1 MKHRVLLI
9 EPTIQPVGVD
19 LIKENC
25 ETFMAPDGK
34 EETLIR
40 CINENQIEGMVT
52 RVETITRKIFESC
65 PTLKIVAQHGV
76 GVDNIDVA
84 AATDH
89 GVKVLNIPDGNYTSV
104 AEHVM
109 MFVLASSRTLLQAD
123 YAVRHGNWKFRET
136 NIPHAVAEKTLLIVG
151 LGRIGRTVAKMA
163 AAFDMNVMA
172 YDPFIPA
179 DKMAELGIKK
189 AQTLDDGLKAADYV
203 TIQLHLTPETRGMM
217 STEQFKIMKKS
228 AVLLNL
234 SRGPVVDQSALY
246 EALKNHEIA
255 GAALDVLA
263 SEPPAADEPL
273 LTLDNV
279 IFTPHFGGDTLSR
292 APKSAFCPRA
302 RYFCSSAPL
311 FSNSILPY
319 GEKKVKDF
327 ISRQQFN

>member
-163 AAFDMNVMA
+163 A
-172 YDPFIPA
+172 
-179 DKMAELGIKK
+179 IKK

-234 SRGPVVDQSALY
+234 SRGPVVDQAALY

-279 IFTPHFGGDTLSR
+279 IFTPHFGGDTYEAKQTVSR
-292 APKSAFCPRA
+292 KTAENLIKA
-302 RYFCSSAPL
+302 L
-311 FSNSILPY
+311 D
-319 GEKKVKDF
+319 GEDTYNWVNRK
-327 ISRQQFN
+327 

>member
-52 RVETITRKIFESC
+52 RVETITRKIFKSC

-76 GVDNIDVA
+76 G
-84 AATDH
+84 
-89 GVKVLNIPDGNYTSV
+89 
-104 AEHVM
+104 EHVM
-109 MFVLASSRTLLQAD
+109 MFVLANSRTLLQAD

-179 DKMAELGIKK
+179 NKMAELGIKK
-189 AQTLDDGLKAADYV
+189 AETLDDGLKAADYV

-234 SRGPVVDQSALY
+234 SRGPVVDQAALY

-279 IFTPHFGGDTLSR
+279 IFTPHFGGDTYEAKQTVSR
-292 APKSAFCPRA
+292 KTAENLIKA
-302 RYFCSSAPL
+302 L
-311 FSNSILPY
+311 D
-319 GEKKVKDF
+319 GEDTYNWVNRK
-327 ISRQQFN
+327 

>member
-19 LIKENC
+19 LIKEHC

-40 CINENQIEGMVT
+40 CINENRIEGMVT

-65 PTLKIVAQHGV
+65 PTLKVVAQHGV

-123 YAVRHGNWKFRET
+123 HAVRHGNWKFRET

-172 YDPFIPA
+172 YDPFI
-179 DKMAELGIKK
+179 
-189 AQTLDDGLKAADYV
+189 
-203 TIQLHLTPETRGMM
+203 R
-217 STEQFKIMKKS
+217 
-228 AVLLNL
+228 
-234 SRGPVVDQSALY
+234 R
-246 EALKNHEIA
+246 
-255 GAALDVLA
+255 
-263 SEPPAADEPL
+263 
-273 LTLDNV
+273 
-279 IFTPHFGGDTLSR
+279 
-292 APKSAFCPRA
+292 
-302 RYFCSSAPL
+302 
-311 FSNSILPY
+311 
-319 GEKKVKDF
+319 
-327 ISRQQFN
+327 

>member
-217 STEQFKIMKKS
+217 STEQFKIMKK
-228 AVLLNL
+228 
-234 SRGPVVDQSALY
+234 
-246 EALKNHEIA
+246 I
-255 GAALDVLA
+255 
-263 SEPPAADEPL
+263 
-273 LTLDNV
+273 
-279 IFTPHFGGDTLSR
+279 
-292 APKSAFCPRA
+292 
-302 RYFCSSAPL
+302 
-311 FSNSILPY
+311 
-319 GEKKVKDF
+319 
-327 ISRQQFN
+327 